1 MSPGA
6 SRGIAAADPLRRLAD
21 CAPVMLWLAGADRKC
36 IHVNRAW
43 LEFTGRPLQAELG
56 FGWTEALHPEDRPRV
71 LELYERAFHERA
83 PFESRF
89 RLRRSDGAWRWLD
102 GKGSPLL
109 HDGVLDGFVGSC
121 ADITDRVADEES
133 RAREDARR
141 DEFLA
146 IVSHELRSPLNGIK
160 SWTHVLENLLEDAP
174 PPVRRALA
182 GIMIGVDHQVRL
194 IDELLDATRAM
205 GVAKP
210 PMALPSLEG
219 IHVLLV
225 DDQRET
231 RESLAALLAQSG
243 ARVET
248 ASSGHEALRLLDA
261 SEPHDVIVCD
271 IAMPEEDGYATLRR
285 IRRWEEEN
293 AHRAKG
299 HCPAV
304 ALSAST
310 QREDRIRALSE
321 GFQMHLTKPVAP
333 AELVI
338 VISNVARGLRV

>member
-1 MSPGA
+1 MSAGA
-6 SRGIAAADPLRRLAD
+6 RRGVATADPFRRMAD

-36 IHVNRAW
+36 THVNRMW
-43 LEFTGRPLQAELG
+43 LEFSGRPLEAELG
-56 FGWTEALHPEDRPRV
+56 FGWTEAIHPEDRARV
-71 LELYERAFHERA
+71 LDLYERAFQQRT
-83 PFESRF
+83 PFEAGF
-89 RLRRSDGAWRWLD
+89 RLRRSDGAWRWLA
-102 GKGSPLL
+102 GKGVPLV
-109 HDGVLDGFVGSC
+109 HEGTLDGFVGSC
-121 ADITDRVADEES
+121 ADITDRIAEEES

-210 PMALPSLEG
+210 PMALPSLAG
-219 IHVLLV
+219 IRVLLV
-225 DDQRET
+225 EDQRET
-231 RESLAALLAQSG
+231 RESLAALLAQAG
-243 ARVET
+243 AGVET
-248 ASSGHEALRLLDA
+248 ASGGHEALRVLDT
-261 SEPHDVIVCD
+261 SGPYDVIVCD
-271 IAMPEEDGYATLRR
+271 IAMPDEDGYATLRR

-293 AHRAKG
+293 ANRAKG
-299 HCPAV
+299 HRPAV

-338 VISNVARGLRV
+338 VVSNVARGMRI